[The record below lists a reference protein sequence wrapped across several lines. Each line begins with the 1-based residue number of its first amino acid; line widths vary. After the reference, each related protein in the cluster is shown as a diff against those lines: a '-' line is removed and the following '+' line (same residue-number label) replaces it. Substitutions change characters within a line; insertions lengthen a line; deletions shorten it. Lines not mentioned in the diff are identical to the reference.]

1 MTVRTAELVTA
12 IVTALISIALMV
24 KSAELRIDWVPE
36 RGPGAGAWPFW
47 LSTGMLLASLA
58 TIYRWFRKIT
68 PESRSMELFMSKETV
83 TVVGISVGALLFLL
97 GATHFVGIYV
107 SLVFFLIFYLR
118 FVGRH
123 TWKLTIVL
131 TIAVPVFIFCLFEWA
146 LKIPLPKEWTE
157 PWFYPI
163 YDLMYS

>member
-12 IVTALISIALMV
+12 IATALISIAFMV

-47 LSTGMLLASLA
+47 LAVGMLLASLA
-58 TIYRWFRKIT
+58 TIYRWFRRIT
-68 PESRSMELFMSKETV
+68 PESRSTETFMSKETL

-97 GATHFVGIYV
+97 AATHFIGIYL
-107 SLVFFLIFYLR
+107 SLIIFLLFYLR

-123 TWKLTIVL
+123 TWLVTIVL
-131 TIAVPVFIFCLFEWA
+131 SIAVPVFIFCLFEWA
-146 LKIPLPKEWTE
+146 LKIPLPKAITE